1 MKPWQRSNP
10 FLASPVILKLVSV
23 LCRVAKRST
32 KNEVTWR
39 IQAVYQQIVD
49 GWSMNQICQEGSE
62 NWGVSTRQVE
72 RYIAE
77 ARLLIEKDCSISRE
91 ALMAEAFAAYRSLRQ
106 TAERRGQCMAALKAV
121 ENMTALAGLGK

>member
-1 MKPWQRSNP
+1 MS
-10 FLASPVILKLVSV
+10 
-23 LCRVAKRST
+23 VAKKST

-49 GWSMNQICQEGSE
+49 GWSMNQICQEGSA
-62 NWGVSTRQVE
+62 NWDVSTRQVE
-72 RYIAE
+72 RYIAQ
-77 ARLLIEKDCSISRE
+77 ARELIEKDCSITRE

-121 ENMTALAGLGK
+121 ENMTALAGLNK